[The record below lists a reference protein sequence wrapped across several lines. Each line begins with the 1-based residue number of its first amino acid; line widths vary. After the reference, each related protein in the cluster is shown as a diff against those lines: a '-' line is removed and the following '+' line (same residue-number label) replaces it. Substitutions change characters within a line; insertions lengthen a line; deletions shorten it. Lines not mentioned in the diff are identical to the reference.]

1 MATLT
6 FIVQMLELMMTDEKL
21 KLYEYTM
28 KQQQRYEINTSAHLV
43 IGRFMLIL
51 FVSLFVGSVYKLI
64 TGGAL

>member
-1 MATLT
+1 MN
-6 FIVQMLELMMTDEKL
+6 DENL

-28 KQQQRYEINTSAHLV
+28 KQQQRYEINRSMHLV

-51 FVSLFVGSVYKLI
+51 FLSFFVGCVYKLI

>member
-1 MATLT
+1 MN
-6 FIVQMLELMMTDEKL
+6 IVLMRELMMNDEKL

-28 KQQQRYEINTSAHLV
+28 KQQQRYEINRSMHLV

-51 FVSLFVGSVYKLI
+51 FVSLFVGCVYKMI

>member
-1 MATLT
+1 MN
-6 FIVQMLELMMTDEKL
+6 DEKL

-28 KQQQRYEINTSAHLV
+28 KQQRRYEINRSAYLV

-51 FVSLFVGSVYKLI
+51 FVSLFVGCVYKMI

>member
-1 MATLT
+1 
-6 FIVQMLELMMTDEKL
+6 MMTDEKL

>member
-1 MATLT
+1 MN
-6 FIVQMLELMMTDEKL
+6 IVLMRKLMMNDEKL

-28 KQQQRYEINTSAHLV
+28 KQQQRYEINRSAYLV